1 MRTSAKLLVWTD
13 EDRAALET
21 LVERS
26 TTTARGPGDAA
37 PRFLPKVPDLTE
49 RARTLIAQRRR
60 RRVAFGDDAGL
71 FHEPAWDILL
81 ELYVVSSRRALP
93 VSSIA
98 FAIDVPMSTTLRWLR
113 RLQEHDLL
121 DSVGDPVDARI
132 RRISLSPKAVAM
144 MESYLAGV

>member
-21 LVERS
+21 LVER
-26 TTTARGPGDAA
+26 TATNARDRGDAA

-49 RARTLIAQRRR
+49 RARTLIAQRRLR
-60 RRVAFGDDAGL
+60 RQAFGDDAGL

-81 ELYVVSSRRALP
+81 ELYVVPSRQALP
-93 VSSIA
+93 VSSVA

-113 RLQEHDLL
+113 KLQDQGLL
-121 DSVGDPVDARI
+121 DSVNDPIDGRI

-144 MESYLAGV
+144 MESYLTGV